1 MCFLLNEM
9 FSPAQENLGST
20 SYIYQFWL
28 LNWKDLLT
36 NNKSLS
42 FYKYKIELSSWES
55 FTFGD

>member
-36 NNKSLS
+36 NNKHLS
-42 FYKYKIELSSWES
+42 FCKNKIELFYWES